1 MTARH
6 RTDRIPRNEGFTHMH
21 IRRALM
27 GTAAIGTMLSSTAF
41 AQIAGDVDDDPRF
54 EDEIIVTAT
63 KREQTLQEVPV
74 AVTVTPADTIEKAQ
88 ILDINDLQSVVP
100 SLRVS
105 QNQNS
110 QQTTFS
116 IRGFGNGGNNIGIEP
131 SVGVFIDGVYRSRAA
146 AQIGDLPAL
155 ERVEV
160 LRGPQSTL
168 FGKNS
173 SAGVIS
179 IVTREPE
186 FDSNGYIEAGVS
198 NYSGFNGRAYMTGA
212 ISENVAASLGGGFNF
227 RDGYADSV
235 FDNLES
241 VNDRD
246 RWNIRGQ
253 LLFEPTDDVSFRLI
267 GDYNKINEN
276 CCHVTNFINGPTA
289 GLIQGLGGLIADPQ
303 DPFAYLDY
311 SDTPKSNDID
321 DYGLSFQ
328 ADAALSDSIDLVS
341 ITSVRQNESFYD
353 SEVDYTSARL
363 VDSVAQDS
371 EITTFTQELRLQGT
385 EDRFAWL
392 LGGYYFYEDIEV
404 TGSLD
409 FGADFRP
416 YAGALAALGGGPVA
430 NPFAAGEAT
439 LSGIEAALGLPTGT
453 FFQAGNATGER
464 FTQSNDSFSVF
475 ANVDFDVTDRFTLTL
490 GGSYIDDAKDVTFQQ
505 VANNDVFS
513 QLNFAGA
520 DGARIITG
528 QGFQG
533 ALPGAFLD
541 TFGIAFTPANV
552 AAVTSTPQGAAG
564 FQQLQAGVLAAVQAQ
579 VAQLN
584 LLDPAQNPL
593 LGLTALQFLPPI
605 PAFPNAVESG
615 RSRDDKFTYTVRGA
629 FDVTDDINVYAAYS
643 TGFKA
648 TSFNLSRDTRP
659 TVADFPALDQ
669 AGILPDITA
678 VALTRAQL
686 AAGAPFGPYTGTR
699 FAGPEDSS
707 VIEVGVK
714 GRIDTSF
721 FTGGNF
727 ALTLFQQDIDDFQA
741 NVFQGAGFALLN
753 AGEQRTRGVEFE
765 AGVTPLEGLTLG
777 GSLTYLDAEYKEFIG
792 APGLNGPF
800 DASGQEVDG
809 VSPWNF
815 VVAAQYDREF
825 GDNME
830 GFIRTDFSFESETDA
845 ALNTPGAEGEN
856 SVFGMVPVDGTN
868 GLIPLTRETKQ
879 WNAAA
884 GFGFDN
890 GISIEAWVRNILD
903 DEDIQVTFP
912 GVVQAGTFN
921 GYPNAPRTYGANL
934 RYEF

>member
-1 MTARH
+1 
-6 RTDRIPRNEGFTHMH
+6 MH

-27 GTAAIGTMLSSTAF
+27 GTAAIGTMLSSSAF
-41 AQIAGDVDDDPRF
+41 AQIAGDVDDDTRF

-186 FDSNGYIEAGVS
+186 FESNGYIEAGIA
-198 NYSGFNGRAYMTGA
+198 NYNGYNGRAYITGP
-212 ISENVAASLGGGFNF
+212 ISENVAASIGGGFTL

-253 LLFEPTDDVSFRLI
+253 VLFEPTDDVSFRLI
-267 GDYNKINEN
+267 GDYSQIDEN
-276 CCHVTNFINGPTA
+276 CCHVTNFINGQTS
-289 GLIQGLGGLIADPQ
+289 GLIEALGGLIADPE

-311 SDTPKSNDID
+311 SDTAKPNEID
-321 DYGLSFQ
+321 DYGVSFQ
-328 ADAALSDSIDLVS
+328 VDAALTDSIDLVS
-341 ITSVRQNESFYD
+341 ITSGRQNESFYD

-404 TGSLD
+404 GGALD
-409 FGADFRP
+409 FGADFRS

-439 LSGIEAALGLPTGT
+439 LSGIEASLGLPTGT
-453 FFQAGNATGER
+453 FFQAGNATTER

-490 GGSYIDDAKDVTFQQ
+490 GGSYIDDAKDVTFRQI
-505 VANNDVFS
+505 ANNDVFS

-520 DGARIITG
+520 DGVQSLTV
-528 QGFQG
+528 Q
-533 ALPGAFLD
+533 
-541 TFGIAFTPANV
+541 GIAAQFETVFGLPFTPTNIAT
-552 AAVTSTPQGAAG
+552 VTSTPQGAAG
-564 FQQLQAGVLAAVQAQ
+564 FQQIQAGVAAN
-579 VAQLN
+579 VAGRN

-605 PAFPNAVESG
+605 PGFPNAVESG
-615 RSRDDKFTYTVRGA
+615 RSRDDEFTYTVRGA

-659 TVADFPALDQ
+659 TVENFAALDQ
-669 AGILPDITA
+669 AGLLPDITA
-678 VALTRAQL
+678 VALTRAAL
-686 AAGAPFGPYTGTR
+686 AAGQPFGPYTGTR
-699 FAGPEDSS
+699 SAGPEESS

-714 GRIDTSF
+714 GRFDVGP

-727 ALTLFQQDIDDFQA
+727 ALTVFQQDIDDFQA

-765 AGVTPLEGLTLG
+765 AGVSPLEGLTLG
-777 GSLTYLDAEYKEFIG
+777 GSLTYLDAEYEEFLG

-815 VVAAQYDREF
+815 VVAAQYDREI
-825 GDNME
+825 GNNME
-830 GFIRTDFSFESETDA
+830 GFIRTDFSFESETDS

-856 SVFGMVPVDGTN
+856 SVFNGNPVDGTN
-868 GLIPLTRETKQ
+868 GVIPLTRETKQ

>member
-1 MTARH
+1 
-6 RTDRIPRNEGFTHMH
+6 MH

-27 GTAAIGTMLSSTAF
+27 GTAAIGTMLSSSAF
-41 AQIAGDVDDDPRF
+41 AQIAGDVDDDTRF

-186 FDSNGYIEAGVS
+186 FESNGYIEAGIA
-198 NYSGFNGRAYMTGA
+198 NYNGYNGRAYITGP
-212 ISENVAASLGGGFNF
+212 ISENVAASIGGGFTL

-253 LLFEPTDDVSFRLI
+253 VLFEPTDDVSFRLI
-267 GDYNKINEN
+267 GDYSQIDEN
-276 CCHVTNFINGPTA
+276 CCHVTNFINGQTS
-289 GLIQGLGGLIADPQ
+289 GLIEALGGLIADPE

-311 SDTPKSNDID
+311 SDTAKPNEID
-321 DYGLSFQ
+321 DYGVSFQ
-328 ADAALSDSIDLVS
+328 VDAALTDSIDLVS
-341 ITSVRQNESFYD
+341 ITSGRQNESFYD

-404 TGSLD
+404 GGALD
-409 FGADFRP
+409 FGADFRS

-439 LSGIEAALGLPTGT
+439 LSGIEASLGLPTGT
-453 FFQAGNATGER
+453 FFQEGNATTEA

-490 GGSYIDDAKDVTFQQ
+490 GGSYIDDAKDVTFRQI
-505 VANNDVFS
+505 ANNDVFS

-520 DGARIITG
+520 DGVQSLTV
-528 QGFQG
+528 Q
-533 ALPGAFLD
+533 
-541 TFGIAFTPANV
+541 GIAAQFETVFGLPFTPTNIAT
-552 AAVTSTPQGAAG
+552 VTSTPQGAAG
-564 FQQLQAGVLAAVQAQ
+564 FQQIQAGVAAN
-579 VAQLN
+579 VAGRN

-605 PAFPNAVESG
+605 PGFPNAVESG
-615 RSRDDKFTYTVRGA
+615 RSRDDEFTYTVRGA

-659 TVADFPALDQ
+659 TVENFAALDQ
-669 AGILPDITA
+669 AGLLPDITA
-678 VALTRAQL
+678 VALTRAAL
-686 AAGAPFGPYTGTR
+686 AAGQPFGPYTGTR
-699 FAGPEDSS
+699 SAGPEESS

-714 GRIDTSF
+714 GRFDVGP

-727 ALTLFQQDIDDFQA
+727 ALTVFQQDIDDFQA

-765 AGVTPLEGLTLG
+765 AGVSPLEGLTLG
-777 GSLTYLDAEYKEFIG
+777 GSLTYLDAEYEEFLG

-815 VVAAQYDREF
+815 VVAAQYDREI
-825 GDNME
+825 GNNME
-830 GFIRTDFSFESETDA
+830 GFIRTDFSFESETDS

-856 SVFGMVPVDGTN
+856 SVFNGNPVDGTN
-868 GLIPLTRETKQ
+868 GVIPLTRETKQ

>member
-1 MTARH
+1 
-6 RTDRIPRNEGFTHMH
+6 MH
-21 IRRALM
+21 IRRALL
-27 GTAAIGTMLSSTAF
+27 GTAAIGTMLSTSAF
-41 AQIAGDVDDDPRF
+41 AQIAGDVDDDTRF

-186 FDSNGYIEAGVS
+186 VESSGYIEAGIA
-198 NYSGFNGRAYMTGA
+198 NYNGYNGRAYLTGP
-212 ISENVAASLGGGFNF
+212 ISENVAGSIGGSFTS

-235 FDNLES
+235 FDDLES

-246 RWNIRGQ
+246 RWNARGQ
-253 LLFEPTDDVSFRLI
+253 LLFEATDDVSFRLI
-267 GDYNKINEN
+267 GDYSKIDEN

-289 GLIQGLGGLIADPQ
+289 GLIQGLGGLIADPE

-311 SDTPKSNDID
+311 SDTPKVNEIE
-321 DYGLSFQ
+321 DYGVSFQ
-328 ADAALSDSIDLVS
+328 VDAGLSDSIDLVS
-341 ITSVRQNESFYD
+341 ITSVRQNDSFFD

-392 LGGYYFYEDIEV
+392 LGGYYFYEDIDV

-453 FFQAGNATGER
+453 FFQEGNATTER

-505 VANNDVFS
+505 VANNDLFS

-520 DGARIITG
+520 DGAGVLVG
-528 QGFQG
+528 QGFQQ
-533 ALPGAFLD
+533 ALPGAFQQ
-541 TFGIAFTPANV
+541 TFNLPFTPENV
-552 AAVTSTPQGAAG
+552 ALVGPANFGA
-564 FQQLQAGVLAAVQAQ
+564 FQQGLLGQVQAG

-615 RSRDDKFTYTVRGA
+615 RSRDDEFTYTVRGA

-659 TVADFPALDQ
+659 TVANFGALDQ
-669 AGILPDITA
+669 AGLLPDITA

-699 FAGPEDSS
+699 SAGPEDSS
-707 VIEVGVK
+707 VIELGVK
-714 GRIDTSF
+714 GRFDVGP

-727 ALTLFQQDIDDFQA
+727 ALTVFQQDIDDFQA

-765 AGVTPLEGLTLG
+765 ASATPLEGLTLG
-777 GSLTYLDAEYKEFIG
+777 GSLTYLDAEYEEFLG

-800 DASGQEVDG
+800 DASGEEVDG

-830 GFIRTDFSFESETDA
+830 GYIRTDFSFESETDA
-845 ALNTPGAEGEN
+845 ALNTPGASGEN
-856 SVFGMVPVDGTN
+856 SVFGTVPVDGTG
-868 GLIPLTRETKQ
+868 GLVPLERETKQ